1 MPEPPVM
8 PPASAPAPLDL
19 AAIRARRAAITGAA
33 YPWMRQ
39 GVRNDYG
46 DNVFIWAVAEGSEYY
61 SVEQQLA
68 EGFGRAQICLMTGAS
83 TDADWEFIAAAPADI
98 AALLAEVDRLR
109 DLVDYYQ
116 AQHLMPGWPGPQP

>member
-8 PPASAPAPLDL
+8 PPAPAPLDL
-19 AAIRARRAAITGAA
+19 AAIRARLAQA
-33 YPWMRQ
+33 YRVRQWGQPWQ
-39 GVRNDYG
+39 DFYDSQEV
-46 DNVFIWAVAEGSEYY
+46 VPY
-61 SVEQQLA
+61 SQYQSGPMGKDQALSD
-68 EGFGRAQICLMTGAS
+68 M
-83 TDADWEFIAAAPADI
+83 

>member
-19 AAIRARRAAITGAA
+19 AAIRALLAAIGDIQLKCEESGTYPGSYSLVETGPDWNNDAWVDPDGYFPAA
-33 YPWMRQ
+33 ALPT
-39 GVRNDYG
+39 
-46 DNVFIWAVAEGSEYY
+46 F
-61 SVEQQLA
+61 L
-68 EGFGRAQICLMTGAS
+68 
-83 TDADWEFIAAAPADI
+83 AAAPAAV